1 MNWDQIL
8 GRWTEFEG
16 KLIERFGELTDDE
29 IEQARGDREQ
39 LEGIIQKKYGDSKE
53 DVREIVDRLM
63 KDM

>member
-8 GRWTEFEG
+8 GRWTEFKG
-16 KLIERFGELTDDE
+16 KLIECFGELTDDE